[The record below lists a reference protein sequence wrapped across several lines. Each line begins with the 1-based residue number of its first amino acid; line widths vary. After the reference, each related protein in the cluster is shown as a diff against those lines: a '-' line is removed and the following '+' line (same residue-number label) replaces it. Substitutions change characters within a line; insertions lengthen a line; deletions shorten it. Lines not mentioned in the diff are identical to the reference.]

1 MKGGARGTIFV
12 TGGNGFIGSRVLR
25 RLLEVGYAVRCL
37 LRKGCDTRRIDH
49 LSFESV
55 TGEIGDRKL
64 LAEAIRGCSGV
75 IHLAGV
81 SGWRNIGSADLRRV
95 VVDGTRSVLQAA
107 LESGKPRVVYVSSAA
122 AVNGTSAP
130 RIQDETAAF
139 RLPKG
144 RFPYAE
150 SKRSAERICAAFVG
164 RGLPIVIVNPVEVY
178 GPEDWDLI
186 TAGTLVQFV
195 ERGPVLVCRGGTS
208 VAYVDDVTRGIV
220 AALERGVVGERYIL
234 GGENVTLE
242 QLARTTLE
250 ILGRESRVIV
260 LPNALTR
267 AAYYL
272 LSPFGN
278 WMGVRSA
285 IPYALRYWFM
295 DPSKAERELGVVGR
309 PLREVLEPTLQWLVD
324 EGFIRGVSPN

>member
-25 RLLEVGYAVRCL
+25 RLLELGYAVRCL

-55 TGEIGDRKL
+55 TGEIGDREL

-107 LESGKPRVVYVSSAA
+107 FESGKPRVVYVSSAA

-164 RGLPIVIVNPVEVY
+164 RGLPVVIVNPVEVY

-186 TAGTLVQFV
+186 TAGTLVQFA

-208 VAYVDDVTRGIV
+208 VTYVDDVTRGIV

-260 LPNALTR
+260 LPSALTR

-272 LSPFGN
+272 LSPFGD

-285 IPYALRYWFM
+285 IIPYALRYWFM

-324 EGFIRGVSPN
+324 EGFIRGV